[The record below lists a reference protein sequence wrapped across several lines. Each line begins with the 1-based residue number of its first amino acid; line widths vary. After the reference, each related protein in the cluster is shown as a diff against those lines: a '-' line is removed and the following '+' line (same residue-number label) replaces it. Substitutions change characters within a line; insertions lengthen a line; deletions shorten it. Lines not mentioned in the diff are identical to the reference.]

1 MPRTVPRTRV
11 LWGVVLIGLLLSVLG
26 AQHCARSFASA
37 APGAAEISASR
48 QAAPAVPGC
57 DPQRQHAP
65 DDRQGL
71 PHRGTAAHELLA
83 PLAHEHGRGAAAL
96 LDALAPRTPAGRAPP
111 PADAPSPVELSVLR
125 V

>member
-11 LWGVVLIGLLLSVLG
+11 LWGVVLVGLLLSVLG

-37 APGAAEISASR
+37 APGAAEVRVSQQVS
-48 QAAPAVPGC
+48 PTVPGC
-57 DPQRQHAP
+57 DPARQHAP

-71 PHRGTAAHELLA
+71 PQRGTAAHELLA
-83 PLAHEHGRGAAAL
+83 PLAHEHGRGSAAP
-96 LDALAPRTPAGRAPP
+96 LDALVPRTPDGRAPP